1 MPPGICLLFTT
12 FGFLPV
18 LTKPRVK
25 KKKKEN
31 FLLSVFFLYQYVY
44 SFLFFFS
51 LFLFPNEMNINT
63 MESSWDFLLCV
74 SILMGCYTVR
84 IN

>member
-25 KKKKEN
+25 KKKKKK
-31 FLLSVFFLYQYVY
+31 FSPQCILSVSVCIQL
-44 SFLFFFS
+44 S
-51 LFLFPNEMNINT
+51 LFLLPVPF
-63 MESSWDFLLCV
+63 S
-74 SILMGCYTVR
+74 
-84 IN
+84 